1 MVKFEDLKV
10 EQLKKELAARNQ
22 VTSGTKAELQ
32 KRLRETMEAE
42 GECCDEYEFDY
53 GTGSSQMDLST
64 ILAVLKQNAAEIK
77 ESAKQSAAELNSKME
92 QNAAEIKASVEGKF
106 KEIDA
111 NFQDIRKQQTDLE
124 SDFNALKQEVL
135 ELKSKPVL
143 VRSNQEPSVA
153 KMKAPTFDGT
163 TSFNVFK
170 LQFETIAAANG
181 WSRGEMAST
190 LVVALRGNAAEV
202 LQMVPQS
209 ELGSYE
215 LIMEA
220 LHRRFGSEHKKQ
232 IYQMEAINRKQF
244 ANESLK
250 DFATDVE
257 RLAHLAYADETPE
270 YREKQMI
277 QTFVAGIRDAEI
289 KKAALCFPKATFAE
303 TVGFALTQETAT
315 LLSRPVYKVKQIQAE
330 PESCLEVL
338 FEQLSKF
345 MAKEKH
351 SKFTGKCYNC
361 CANGHIARNCTK
373 KRTREQANDATQ
385 QTTNQPNE
393 PLN

>member
-1 MVKFEDLKV
+1 M
-10 EQLKKELAARNQ
+10 
-22 VTSGTKAELQ
+22 
-32 KRLRETMEAE
+32 
-42 GECCDEYEFDY
+42 
-53 GTGSSQMDLST
+53 
-64 ILAVLKQNAAEIK
+64 ILAVLKQNALDAKQSAAELNSKMEQNAAEIK
-77 ESAKQSAAELNSKME
+77 ESAKQSAAELNNKIEQSALDAKEIAKQSAVELNSKIE
-92 QNAAEIKASVEGKF
+92 ETAKRNAAEIKASVEGKF

-111 NFQDIRKQQTDLE
+111 NFQDIRKQQTELE

-143 VRSNQEPSVA
+143 VRSSQEPSVA

-215 LIMEA
+215 RIMEA

-244 ANESLK
+244 RDQESC
-250 DFATDVE
+250 
-257 RLAHLAYADETPE
+257 
-270 YREKQMI
+270 
-277 QTFVAGIRDAEI
+277 FV
-289 KKAALCFPKATFAE
+289 FPKGN
-303 TVGFALTQETAT
+303 V
-315 LLSRPVYKVKQIQAE
+315 R
-330 PESCLEVL
+330 
-338 FEQLSKF
+338 
-345 MAKEKH
+345 
-351 SKFTGKCYNC
+351 
-361 CANGHIARNCTK
+361 
-373 KRTREQANDATQ
+373 
-385 QTTNQPNE
+385 
-393 PLN
+393 